1 MSEEFGYF
9 EGEDGYCNIFSVSIL
24 GKIISCACGC
34 ICNRIKSNIDLIRR
48 R

>member
-1 MSEEFGYF
+1 MLEELGYF
-9 EGEDGYCNIFSVSIL
+9 EREDGNYVNFSISIL

-34 ICNRIKSNIDLIRR
+34 IFNSARSSTNTARR